1 MCLSKTPYKLYL
13 HSADGTQ
20 RGPSGTSFD
29 SIAHKQFAF
38 NWNSLLQDNPD
49 VKYFHCKVE
58 SFCFYLP
65 LGGEV
70 PQFEIHIDQIESP
83 YYYSS
88 NQGKPLAVVSSG
100 QIIDVNLDPSTE
112 SLKAVSYKLDASQTM
127 EQVVCIRKEP
137 ILDVRLKS
145 MIKDPNVGVSE
156 LIPYGK
162 TINSFERFGTPNFPT
177 YKDSLN
183 NDRPYPDYIL
193 VLSLT
198 PIKE

>member
-13 HSADGTQ
+13 HSADGSQ
-20 RGPSGTSFD
+20 RGPSGTFLD
-29 SIAHKQFAF
+29 SVAHKQFGF
-38 NWNSLLQDNPD
+38 NWNSLLQDNAD

-65 LGGEV
+65 LGGDV

-83 YYYSS
+83 YYHSS
-88 NQGKPLAVVSSG
+88 NQGKPLAVVSQG
-100 QIIDVNLDPSTE
+100 QVIDVNLDPNTE

-137 ILDVRLKS
+137 LLDVRLKS
-145 MIKDPNVGVSE
+145 MIKDPNVGPSE
-156 LIPYGK
+156 LIRYGK
-162 TINSFERFGTPNFPT
+162 TINQFETFLDPNFPA
-177 YKDSLN
+177 YKDSLGN
-183 NDRPYPDYIL
+183 KIPYPDYIL

>member
-13 HSADGTQ
+13 NSADGTQ
-20 RGPSGTSFD
+20 RGPSGSFID
-29 SIAHKQFAF
+29 SVSHKQFGF
-38 NWNSLLQDNPD
+38 NWNSLLQDNSD

-65 LGGEV
+65 LGGDV
-70 PQFEIHIDQIESP
+70 PSFEIHIDQIESP
-83 YYYSS
+83 YYHSS

-100 QIIDVNLDPSTE
+100 QIIDVNLDPNTE

-137 ILDVRLKS
+137 LLDVRLKS
-145 MIKDPNVGVSE
+145 MIKDPNVGLTE
-156 LIPYGK
+156 RYGK
-162 TINSFERFGTPNFPT
+162 TIDVFEQIGVNFPF
-177 YKDSLN
+177 YKDSLGN
-183 NDRPYPDYIL
+183 NIPYPDYTL